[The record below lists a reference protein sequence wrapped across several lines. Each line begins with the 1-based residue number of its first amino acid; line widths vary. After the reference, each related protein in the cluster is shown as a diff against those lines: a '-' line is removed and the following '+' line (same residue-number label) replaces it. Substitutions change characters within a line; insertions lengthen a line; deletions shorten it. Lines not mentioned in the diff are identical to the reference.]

1 MNLICEQL
9 QPFNSWSN
17 QTWLTCNSGAIDTF
31 SMFALQLFKLTET
44 QLKQE
49 VSINLYKEELISGL
63 Y

>member
-1 MNLICEQL
+1 
-9 QPFNSWSN
+9 
-17 QTWLTCNSGAIDTF
+17 
-31 SMFALQLFKLTET
+31 MFGLQLFKLTET